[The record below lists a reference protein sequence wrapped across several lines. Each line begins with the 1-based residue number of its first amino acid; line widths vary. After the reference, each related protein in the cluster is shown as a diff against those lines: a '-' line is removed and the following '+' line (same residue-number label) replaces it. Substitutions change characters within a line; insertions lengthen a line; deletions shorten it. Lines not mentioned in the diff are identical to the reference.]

1 MYINDLKNQKNSP
14 KILDYWLKN
23 EVKEKINTS
32 DKKPEKTYNKINLFE
47 KNIKINKT

>member
-1 MYINDLKNQKNSP
+1 MYINEVKSQKSSP

-23 EVKEKINTS
+23 EVKERINTS

-47 KNIKINKT
+47 KKRNK